1 MKKNTLILWMTFV
14 LFLLTL
20 FSCSD
25 QGKKLGQKDHFMI
38 GIKIYDYEGELPQLF
53 EEWLSLGINTAFVGE
68 SLLSNRNFHMLA
80 KKFGITVFV
89 IFPIFYDPEVL
100 HRDPDLYAITH
111 LGDKAIEEWVEFVC
125 PTREDYRKQ
134 RIAHIKKAIQELNPD
149 GISIDFIRYFVFW
162 EKVYPD
168 RSLDTLPNTCFD
180 NHCLLKF
187 QKETGI
193 EIPQRFTNVPQ
204 KAEWILD
211 NHIQEWTEWKCS
223 VITGMVQEITKVAK
237 KIKPNILVNVHAV
250 PWRQKDYG
258 GAIKSIAGQD
268 LLDIS
273 AHTDYI
279 SPMCYSHM
287 LKRKPNWISS
297 VVEDIGNLTRS
308 RIVPSIQVKEAYLN
322 NILSE
327 SEFKAALDEVLKPP
341 SRGVIFWSWDGLE
354 KDPEKKLLIK
364 SLLNNQ
370 LEKDNTS

>member
-1 MKKNTLILWMTFV
+1 MKKKALISSLTLG
-14 LFLLTL
+14 LFLLVF
-20 FSCSD
+20 FSCPGK
-25 QGKKLGQKDHFMI
+25 GKKEALNEQLMI
-38 GIKIYDYEGELPQLF
+38 GIKIYDYEGDLTQLF
-53 EEWLSLGINTAFVGE
+53 EEWRSLGINTAFVGE
-68 SLLSNRNFHMLA
+68 SLLPNRNFHMLA
-80 KKFGITVFV
+80 KKFGIKVFV
-89 IFPIFYDPEVL
+89 IIPIFYDPEEL

-111 LGDKAIEEWVEFVC
+111 LGETAIEEWVEFVC
-125 PTREDYRKQ
+125 PTRENYREQ
-134 RIAHIKKAIQELNPD
+134 RITHIKKAVQELNPD

-168 RSLDTLPNTCFD
+168 RSLNTLPNTCFD

-193 EIPQRFTNVPQ
+193 EIPEQFTSVLQ
-204 KAEWILD
+204 KAEWIMN
-211 NHIQEWTEWKCS
+211 NHSKEWTEWKCS
-223 VITGMVQEITKVAK
+223 VITGMVQEITKEAK

-258 GAIKSIAGQD
+258 GAIKIIAGQD
-268 LLDIS
+268 LAGIS
-273 AHTDYI
+273 AHTDFI

-297 VVEDIGNLTRS
+297 VVEDMGNLTHS

-322 NILSE
+322 DILSE
-327 SEFKAALDEVLKPP
+327 SEFKAALDEALKPP

-370 LEKDNTS
+370 MEKDNTS